1 MRKERFPC
9 LISSCPDFSIPL
21 STLCFPS
28 FPMKRLPWVAAER
41 EERVL
46 RLRFGELPDEA
57 ASVGR
62 RLWSEDVVRCAAG
75 VAAGVLLAEAARR
88 VDSRLGDLVDG
99 ARVSGGGGQ
108 LDEPRLLA

>member
-1 MRKERFPC
+1 MFDSLLFRLLDPVV
-9 LISSCPDFSIPL
+9 DAVL
-21 STLCFPS
+21 S
-28 FPMKRLPWVAAER
+28 
-41 EERVL
+41 
-46 RLRFGELPDEA
+46 ELPDEA

-62 RLWSEDVVRCAAG
+62 RVWSMDVVRCAT
-75 VAAGVLLAEAARR
+75 VAVTGVLLAEAARR

>member
-1 MRKERFPC
+1 MF
-9 LISSCPDFSIPL
+9 DFFL
-21 STLCFPS
+21 S
-28 FPMKRLPWVAAER
+28 RLLDSVVDA
-41 EERVL
+41 VL
-46 RLRFGELPDEA
+46 SELPDEA
-57 ASVGR
+57 ASVGRRLWSEDVVRCATHAFSLLVALCRR

>member
-1 MRKERFPC
+1 MF
-9 LISSCPDFSIPL
+9 DFFLFRLLDSVVDAVL
-21 STLCFPS
+21 S
-28 FPMKRLPWVAAER
+28 
-41 EERVL
+41 
-46 RLRFGELPDEA
+46 ELPDEA